1 MYRITCG
8 LIVNTKTFSLN
19 LRFQDFVFKMS

>member
-19 LRFQDFVFKMS
+19 LRFQHFVFKMS

>member
-8 LIVNTKTFSLN
+8 LIVNPKTYYLN
-19 LRFQDFVFKMS
+19 VRFQHFVFKMS